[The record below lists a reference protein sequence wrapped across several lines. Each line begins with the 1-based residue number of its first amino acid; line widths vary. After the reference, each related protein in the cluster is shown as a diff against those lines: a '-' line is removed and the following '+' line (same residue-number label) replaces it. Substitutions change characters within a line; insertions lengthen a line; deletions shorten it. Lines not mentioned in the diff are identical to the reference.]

1 MQDNY
6 IDSLLGNPPLSFV
19 DRLREQFQERYN
31 LIVHHEWMIDLLN
44 SKLTFEQFEAF
55 VSQESYIYDLLA
67 RKLISLAL
75 ESTDDEYE
83 DLMKVGFF
91 LYSEGCENRKSLDT
105 PQALLLSCPTE
116 QYVATLNKVWRT
128 SSTNNIQK
136 LLTILSTLW
145 IREGIHQLLN
155 TESYRSQ
162 FPVWTDIM
170 ATVNPQEHIMK
181 LSKMINQAFEELLEV
196 ESRSCAEAQQELE
209 HLLSNLTQFEL
220 LIRNHA
226 YQP

>member
-55 VSQESYIYDLLA
+55 
-67 RKLISLAL
+67 AL